1 MYSETYSDMH
11 CHQQIHYMGDTL
23 VLTCSSQL
31 AAQAAPSW
39 ISCDCLSTSILTT
52 YVVVLLCLQ
61 STNAVN
67 DLWANELKKIL
78 DKKKVM
84 GIDQLT
90 NKAAQKP
97 AAGQIPDQPAQQPAD
112 KAIDKVRFVE
122 AEGLRVEAV
131 VDTTLQR
138 ALCVHSPT

>member
-1 MYSETYSDMH
+1 MLW
-11 CHQQIHYMGDTL
+11 C
-23 VLTCSSQL
+23 
-31 AAQAAPSW
+31 
-39 ISCDCLSTSILTT
+39 
-52 YVVVLLCLQ
+52 LLCLQ

-112 KAIDKVRFVE
+112 KATDKVRFVE

-138 ALCVHSPT
+138 ALCVHSPA